1 MEVANT
7 IADYDTAIIT
17 AVKCFMELAP
27 SKPLIKFKNIF
38 HQKKNSVDKEK
49 LILSR

>member
-7 IADYDTAIIT
+7 LADYDTAIIT
-17 AVKCFMELAP
+17 AVKGFKELVP

-38 HQKKNSVDKEK
+38 HQKNSVDKEK